1 MQISKCHYWPKNH
14 ANIAKNKPG
23 HKNCQFLQETL
34 GVSGRKSVS
43 SFSVPDF
50 SLSPGVKVHLEDLR
64 DVGVGDVCLT
74 KVLAHQCQVLL
85 GVGDARV
92 FDGAHNLE

>member
-1 MQISKCHYWPKNH
+1 MDCPVVKLSVFTGNSLSHEGKISL
-14 ANIAKNKPG
+14 IV
-23 HKNCQFLQETL
+23 L
-34 GVSGRKSVS
+34 SI
-43 SFSVPDF
+43 PDF

>member
-1 MQISKCHYWPKNH
+1 MGEK
-14 ANIAKNKPG
+14 
-23 HKNCQFLQETL
+23 L
-34 GVSGRKSVS
+34 VS

-64 DVGVGDVCLT
+64 DVGVGDVCLA
-74 KVLAHQCQVLL
+74 KVLSHQCQVLL

>member
-1 MQISKCHYWPKNH
+1 MQGHELSCV
-14 ANIAKNKPG
+14 
-23 HKNCQFLQETL
+23 HKNRQVLQEAL
-34 GVSGRKSVS
+34 WVMREKLVS

-85 GVGDARV
+85 GVGDAWV